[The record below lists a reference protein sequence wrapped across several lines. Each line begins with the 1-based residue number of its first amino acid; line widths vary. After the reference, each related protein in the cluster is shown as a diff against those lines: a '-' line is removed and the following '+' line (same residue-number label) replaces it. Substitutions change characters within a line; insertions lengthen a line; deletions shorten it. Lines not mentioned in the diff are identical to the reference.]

1 MSSGFLPQ
9 LVRISEGINQR
20 FAGDAGNKST
30 AGNSNL
36 LRGTMKSLFYAKL
49 RQANAPTKFK
59 FQHLTFFENRG

>member
-9 LVRISEGINQR
+9 FVRISEGINQR

-49 RQANAPTKFK
+49 RQVMRPRNLNFNIYV
-59 FQHLTFFENRG
+59 F

>member
-49 RQANAPTKFK
+49 RQPMRPRNLNFNIYD
-59 FQHLTFFENRG
+59 F